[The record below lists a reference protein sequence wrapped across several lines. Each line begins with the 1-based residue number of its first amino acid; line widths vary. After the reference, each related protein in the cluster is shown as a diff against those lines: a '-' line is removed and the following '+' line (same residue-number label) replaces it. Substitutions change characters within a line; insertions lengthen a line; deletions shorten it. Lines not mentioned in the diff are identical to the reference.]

1 MSILTTLHMHVTA
14 PVALDTITQ
23 AKPVHEALTLLE
35 KIQRDA
41 YTTLAESA
49 RALGLK
55 LVDQKGEPAPNPWE
69 SWESPAAL
77 STDVGFEPLQ
87 VHSVFNVR
95 EYLAGTEL
103 PEGIVHVLA
112 SLHAKHG
119 PEAPALPL
127 VNARL
132 LAQLGDL
139 TPAQVEVLLEEV
151 LSDIAR
157 YRAVEWLAH
166 SGLPALDN
174 AYKSDYVVAAAKHGA
189 TAALVYD
196 TEVDEDSDIY
206 TAPCQITQ
214 ADVVTSTAILRGIL
228 AELHEYAYL
237 PAKTV
242 MAHFGTWQTA
252 YEQAAVAT
260 DATAANEAAEPATQA
275 SAPLHEQD
283 PIERLVLA
291 DVDSSEAREA
301 AEAAAAEF
309 LAGVTAQDEQPQ
321 GKAPAPLPATSLPK
335 AIEGSMIDIV
345 DSADVDV
352 GVSQEADGT
361 VVIDTTYSRRV
372 TSLGVWEYDEDNC
385 VIDDTCKL
393 ENDEHGNTVYLT
405 RFHDAKGQEFKLY
418 CRFPER
424 LAGMV
429 AADPQAF
436 CLSPDAAHALY
447 AELNA

>member
-14 PVALDTITQ
+14 PVALDTITPN
-23 AKPVHEALTLLE
+23 KPEHEALTLLE

-41 YTTLAESA
+41 YTTLMESA

-69 SWESPAAL
+69 APAAPYP
-77 STDVGFEPLQ
+77 DVGFEPLQ
-87 VHSVFNVR
+87 VHSVFDLR
-95 EYLAGTEL
+95 EYLAGIDL
-103 PEGIVHVLA
+103 PEGIAHVLA
-112 SLHAKHG
+112 SLCAKHG
-119 PEAPALPL
+119 PKAPALPL

-132 LAQLGDL
+132 LAQLGNL
-139 TPAQVEVLLEEV
+139 TAAQVEVLLEEI

-157 YRAVEWLAH
+157 YNAVEWLTH
-166 SGLPALDN
+166 TCLPALGN
-174 AYKSDYVVAAAKHGA
+174 AYESDYVVAAAKHGA
-189 TAALVYD
+189 SAALVYA
-196 TEVDEDSDIY
+196 DEDGDEDGDDIY
-206 TAPCQITQ
+206 TAPFHITL
-214 ADVVTSTAILRGIL
+214 ADVVTSTAIMRGIL
-228 AELHEYAYL
+228 AELHEHAYL
-237 PAKTV
+237 PAHTV
-242 MAHFGTWQTA
+242 MMHFGTWQTVN
-252 YEQAAVAT
+252 EQAAVVAET
-260 DATAANEAAEPATQA
+260 AAANEAAEPADTQA
-275 SAPLHEQD
+275 PARLPEQD
-283 PIERLVLA
+283 PVERLVLA
-291 DVDSSEAREA
+291 DVDSSEA
-301 AEAAAAEF
+301 AAAEF
-309 LAGVTAQDEQPQ
+309 LADVTAQDEQPQ
-321 GKAPAPLPATSLPK
+321 GKAPSPLPATSLPK

-385 VIDDTCKL
+385 VVDDTCKL
-393 ENDEHGNTVYLT
+393 EKDEQGNTVYMT

-424 LAGMV
+424 MAGVV

-436 CLSPDAAHALY
+436 CLSPDTAHALY

>member
-23 AKPVHEALTLLE
+23 AKPEHEALTLLE

-41 YTTLAESA
+41 YTKLAESA

-69 SWESPAAL
+69 APDAPYP
-77 STDVGFEPLQ
+77 DVGFEPLQ
-87 VHSVFNVR
+87 VHSVFDLR
-95 EYLAGTEL
+95 EYLAGIDL
-103 PEGIVHVLA
+103 PEGIAHVLA
-112 SLHAKHG
+112 SLCAKHG
-119 PEAPALPL
+119 PKAPALPL

-132 LAQLGDL
+132 LAQLGNL
-139 TPAQVEVLLEEV
+139 TAAQVEVLLEAI

-157 YRAVEWLAH
+157 YNAVDWLTNT
-166 SGLPALDN
+166 GLPALDN

-189 TAALVYD
+189 SAALVYD
-196 TEVDEDSDIY
+196 SEVDEDSDIY
-206 TAPCQITQ
+206 TAPFHITL
-214 ADVVTSTAILRGIL
+214 ADVVTSTAIMRGIL
-228 AELHEYAYL
+228 AELHEHAYL
-237 PAKTV
+237 PAHTV
-242 MAHFGTWQTA
+242 MKHFGTWQTV
-252 YEQAAVAT
+252 YEQAAVVAET
-260 DATAANEAAEPATQA
+260 AAANEAAEPADTTA

-291 DVDSSEAREA
+291 DVDSSEAA
-301 AEAAAAEF
+301 ATEF
-309 LAGVTAQDEQPQ
+309 LADVTAQDEQTK

-372 TSLGVWEYDEDNC
+372 SSLGVWEYDEDNC
-385 VIDDTCKL
+385 VVDDTCKL
-393 ENDEHGNTVYLT
+393 EKDEQGNTVYLT

>member
-14 PVALDTITQ
+14 PVALDTITR

-69 SWESPAAL
+69 APAAPYPN
-77 STDVGFEPLQ
+77 VGFEPLQ
-87 VHSVFNVR
+87 VHSVFDLR
-95 EYLAGTEL
+95 EYLAGTDL
-103 PEGIVHVLA
+103 PEGIAHVLA
-112 SLHAKHG
+112 NLHAKHG
-119 PEAPALPL
+119 HKAPALPL

-139 TPAQVEVLLEEV
+139 TPAQVEVLLEEI

-157 YRAVEWLAH
+157 YNAVEWLAH
-166 SGLPALDN
+166 TGLPALEN

-196 TEVDEDSDIY
+196 SEVD

-214 ADVVTSTAILRGIL
+214 ADIATSTAILRGVL
-228 AELHEYAYL
+228 AELQERAYL
-237 PAKTV
+237 PAHTV
-242 MAHFGTWQTA
+242 MTHFGTWQTVH
-252 YEQAAVAT
+252 EQAAVSA
-260 DATAANEAAEPATQA
+260 DATANAAAEPADNADTPA
-275 SAPLHEQD
+275 SATRPEQD

-291 DVDSSEAREA
+291 DVDSSEACEA

-309 LAGVTAQDEQPQ
+309 LADVTAQDEQPQ

-393 ENDEHGNTVYLT
+393 ENDEQGNTVYMT